1 MFIHMNKYFFDTHIE
16 VYCIVGILCWCKISR
31 KCLQTLQKIFLQF
44 CLSWWTWQLEDA
56 VKRRSKL
63 MLQWQS
69 LPFCVERCLQNCLDC
84 WCGWETGLS
93 KKRFSP
99 GNIDFNILEVSVVSG
114 DILILSYCP
123 SPPTQLLLLK
133 PVVIGLTYKWC
144 IVCVLSELSQ
154 ILDVWWPLKIQQY
167 HHPFCRMRM
176 SRFVFLT
183 LGTHAQQGLR

>member
-1 MFIHMNKYFFDTHIE
+1 MPPNPSE
-16 VYCIVGILCWCKISR
+16 
-31 KCLQTLQKIFLQF
+31 KIFAI
-44 CLSWWTWQLEDA
+44 LSFVVNLATQRCSEA
-56 VKRRSKL
+56 KKQTHAS
-63 MLQWQS
+63 MAES
-69 LPFCVERCLQNCLDC
+69 SFCVERCLQNCLDC
-84 WCGWETGLS
+84 CCGWETGLS

-183 LGTHAQQGLR
+183 LGTHAQRGLR